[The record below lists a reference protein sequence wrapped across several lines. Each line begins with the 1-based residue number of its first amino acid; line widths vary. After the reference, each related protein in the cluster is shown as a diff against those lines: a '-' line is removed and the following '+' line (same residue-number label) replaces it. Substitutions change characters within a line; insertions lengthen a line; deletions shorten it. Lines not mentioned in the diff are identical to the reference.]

1 MRRISFPLLLLA
13 STLLF
18 GTASANPSAPTVSRI
33 AKLARASLVIPQ
45 DWDGIWAVEDSVY
58 LCDGTFQSAPGSAP
72 DTICGGSDYQAS
84 GPVTLDCNGTA
95 DATTISV
102 TCTGSGV
109 FIPDCNANYTVV
121 THGTRSGDSYFTVT
135 TVDVTYTGAGCEG
148 FPPQCTQVNSHGT
161 RTGPAPAAGCAATP
175 TRRSTWGEIKA
186 IYR

>member
-148 FPPQCTQVNSHGT
+148 FPAMHPGQQPWHPHGPGA
-161 RTGPAPAAGCAATP
+161 RGGCAATP